1 MGGLTNDIQLNRG
14 DELLIMDREKAD
26 QQEKILE
33 QAQTIRNLQNHSKYF
48 GGDFHLQPSPDPCSI
63 L

>member
-1 MGGLTNDIQLNRG
+1 
-14 DELLIMDREKAD
+14 MDREKAD

-48 GGDFHLQPSPDPCSI
+48 GGDFPISNSLLTPVLSFSYLLGKAI
-63 L
+63 V